1 MPIHWWSAPQVAQR
15 YHSHTD
21 DSWILTDLSA
31 VLSHL
36 SWGVP
41 VLTSP
46 VRLLGWFIYVRWSQL
61 SVWHRRRTT
70 SVISLLVTTGCVPSS
85 ENTIWVDLY
94 MFAGHNC
101 LCDIAD
107 EQPLL
112 YYCWSQLAV
121 WHRRRTP
128 SGLIYMLM
136 CNRWVSL
143 WSVTT
148 VYVTLLERT
157 RWIYK
162 RSQLSVWHSLYWATG
177 LFYLY
182 NCDCI
187 ILTMSSESNEEAAL
201 LPGSSVHRNHTYKSH
216 VRAPGPVDIRGD
228 DRKINWELHN
238 QMWENF
244 CILSEIENAP
254 TRVQK
259 AEFFNSLGMEALK
272 TCNGLDIGDEDI
284 VSDIMGKID
293 GYCIGQT
300 NDAME
305 QFKFNNRDQ
314 RPGES
319 FSAWVTDLRSML
331 KNCNFDNMTISV
343 EEMMLRN
350 RIIQGIND
358 KATQAKM
365 LDKKNPDLDTIVNI
379 ARTCEATQLH
389 LKTMA
394 AGSSDV
400 HKVTGQKHKFRRKK
414 PHGGNKPTNI
424 LKCRFCSG
432 KHPM

>member
-1 MPIHWWSAPQVAQR
+1 
-15 YHSHTD
+15 
-21 DSWILTDLSA
+21 
-31 VLSHL
+31 
-36 SWGVP
+36 
-41 VLTSP
+41 
-46 VRLLGWFIYVRWSQL
+46 
-61 SVWHRRRTT
+61 
-70 SVISLLVTTGCVPSS
+70 
-85 ENTIWVDLY
+85 
-94 MFAGHNC
+94 
-101 LCDIAD
+101 
-107 EQPLL
+107 
-112 YYCWSQLAV
+112 
-121 WHRRRTP
+121 
-128 SGLIYMLM
+128 
-136 CNRWVSL
+136 
-143 WSVTT
+143 
-148 VYVTLLERT
+148 
-157 RWIYK
+157 
-162 RSQLSVWHSLYWATG
+162 
-177 LFYLY
+177 
-182 NCDCI
+182 
-187 ILTMSSESNEEAAL
+187 MSSESNEEAAL
-201 LPGSSVHRNHTYKSH
+201 LPGSSVRRNHTYKSQ

-228 DRKINWELHN
+228 DRKINWELHK

-259 AEFFNSLGMEALK
+259 AEFFNSLGMEAVK
-272 TCNGLDIGDEDI
+272 ICNGLDIGDEDT

-319 FSAWVTDLRSML
+319 FSALVTDLRSML
-331 KNCNFDNMTISV
+331 KNCNFDNMTMYV

-365 LDKKNPDLDTIVNI
+365 LDKKNPDIDTIVNI

-414 PHGGNKPTNI
+414 PHGGYKPTNI

-432 KHPM
+432 KHPMKKELCPAWGKTCLVCKQKNHFKGSEKCPKVKGVHAVDVSSDDSDSSSIEDIYVVEAICGIDTPSDDSAVYCEMIVNESPVKFQIDCGASVNVIPLEFLSEIDRQNLEQRNAVKLKMWNGVSHPSAQP